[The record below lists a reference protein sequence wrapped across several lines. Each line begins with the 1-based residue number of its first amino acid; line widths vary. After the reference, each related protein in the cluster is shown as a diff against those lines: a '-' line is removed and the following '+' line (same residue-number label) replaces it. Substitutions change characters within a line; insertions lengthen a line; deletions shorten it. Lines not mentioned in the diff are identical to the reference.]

1 MNSSTKTIHL
11 ELGNAAE
18 ALLEEADEAPVEI
31 EAGGSRYLLTRLEDD
46 TKDEFITEQPDSILN
61 IIGIGATDE
70 PTNIAE
76 HKLEY
81 LADAFEPK
89 RDR

>member
-46 TKDEFITEQPDSILN
+46 TKDGFITDQPDSILN
-61 IIGIGATDE
+61 IIGSDANDE